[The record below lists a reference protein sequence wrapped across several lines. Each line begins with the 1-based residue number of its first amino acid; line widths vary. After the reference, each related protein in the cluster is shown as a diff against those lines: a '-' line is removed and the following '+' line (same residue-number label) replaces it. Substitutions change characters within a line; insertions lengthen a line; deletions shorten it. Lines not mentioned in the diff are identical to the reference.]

1 MLHFKRLRDAQ
12 GKEAGEEAFADLL
25 DFISERNAAAGLAFK
40 ARKDSLLTVHR
51 LEIPSTLNGTLTN
64 TNIIE
69 NTIRNWREATNN
81 VKLWN
86 EKETMIPRWAAS
98 GMLWAEAGYR
108 KVRGYRDLP
117 TLAAAL
123 ASSTPASS
131 LRSSACV
138 ADTNAEQPAP

>member
-1 MLHFKRLRDAQ
+1 
-12 GKEAGEEAFADLL
+12 
-25 DFISERNAAAGLAFK
+25 
-40 ARKDSLLTVHR
+40 VHR

-98 GMLWAEAGYR
+98 GMLWAEAGYQ

-117 TLAAAL
+117 ALAAAL

-138 ADTNAEQPAP
+138 PDANADQPAP